1 MKFIPYITVISGF
14 LLLTSCGS
22 EPTSEV
28 KITTQGGP
36 MLSLDKEVHNFGTI
50 EYGSDASCVFTV
62 SNTGDQ
68 PLIITECKKTCGCT
82 VPECDSD
89 PIAPGKT
96 SEIKITYDSKKAGVF
111 NKMVKVYSNSLGG
124 TEKHLR
130 ITGEVLPQKDAENQ
144 QDTQQ

>member
-1 MKFIPYITVISGF
+1 MKFIQTTFALSVIFTLS
-14 LLLTSCGS
+14 SCS
-22 EPTSEV
+22 SDSTSEV

-36 MLSLDKEVHNFGTI
+36 MLSIDKEVHNFGTM
-50 EYGSDASCVFTV
+50 EFGADATCIFTV

-82 VPECDSD
+82 VPECSTD
-89 PIAPGKT
+89 PIEPGKT

-111 NKMVKVYSNSLGG
+111 NKMVKVYSNSLGS

-130 ITGEVLPQKDAENQ
+130 ITGEVLPNKDTENQ
-144 QDTQQ
+144 DTTQE

>member
-1 MKFIPYITVISGF
+1 M
-14 LLLTSCGS
+14 TSCGS
-22 EPTSEV
+22 EPVAEV

-36 MLSLDKEVHNFGTI
+36 MLSLDKEVHNFGTM
-50 EYGSDASCVFTV
+50 EFGADATCIFTV

-89 PIAPGKT
+89 PIEPGKT

-124 TEKHLR
+124 NEKHLR
-130 ITGEVLPQKDAENQ
+130 ITGEVLPNKGAENQ
-144 QDTQQ
+144 TDTPQ